1 MKHGTDRIDDVVI
14 TDSSE
19 NFDTW
24 INREYI
30 SEELKSDLKKANILL
45 VPTEG
50 FRDKNIPVFPVKTE
64 ELFIYIKNRLPSE
77 YKIDICIEDKK
88 YKELALHSDLVII
101 GSFVVAS
108 VGVPILV
115 NIISEYIKQKILKMG
130 EKRGVK
136 VSLTVVDEKGV
147 SKNLTYEG
155 EAENFGRIINKLN
168 DVKKREIW

>member
-64 ELFIYIKNRLPSE
+64 GLFIYIKNRLPSE

>member
-1 MKHGTDRIDDVVI
+1 MEHGTDRIDDVVI

-30 SEELKSDLKKANILL
+30 SEGLKSDLKKANILL

-50 FRDKNIPVFPVKTE
+50 FRNKNIPVFPVKTE
-64 ELFIYIKNRLPSE
+64 ELFTYIKNRLPSE
-77 YKIDICIEDKK
+77 YKIDICIEDKE

-108 VGVPILV
+108 IVVPILV

-136 VSLTVVDEKGV
+136 VSLTIVDAKGV

-168 DVKKREIW
+168 DVRKRET

>member
-1 MKHGTDRIDDVVI
+1 MEHETDRIDDVVI

-30 SEELKSDLKKANILL
+30 SERLKSDLKKANILL

-50 FRDKNIPVFPVKTE
+50 FRDKNILVFPVRTE

-77 YKIDICIEDKK
+77 YKIDICIEDEE

-101 GSFVVAS
+101 GGFVVTS
-108 VGVPILV
+108 IIMPILA

-136 VSLTVVDEKGV
+136 VSLTIVGEKGA

-168 DVKKREIW
+168 DVRKRET